1 MSRQAWQGRS
11 LPPAQRTAIAMP
23 APNYHRLRSFTLI
36 EMLVVISIIMVL
48 ASLFLVVGVRA
59 RQNARA
65 AYCANNMRQ
74 IGMALS
80 MRSDQGVSHNW
91 ADSIQAMNPHKPL
104 LLCPQGPQDGQTNY
118 GVNQNL
124 LGRASYSSDTAST
137 VLLYESKR
145 AGEDLSGD
153 QRDVDMRHSGMATFV
168 FLDGHVK
175 KLKEM
180 PAFGP

>member
-1 MSRQAWQGRS
+1 
-11 LPPAQRTAIAMP
+11 MP
-23 APNYHRLRSFTLI
+23 ADTSYRLRAFTLI

-48 ASLFLVVGVRA
+48 ASLLLVVGVRA

-65 AYCANNMRQ
+65 AYCANQMYQ
-74 IGMALS
+74 IGIALG
-80 MRSDQGVSHNW
+80 MHSDQGIRHNW
-91 ADSIQAMNPHKPL
+91 ADSIESMNPHKPL

-118 GVNQNL
+118 GVNENL
-124 LGRASYSSDTAST
+124 LGKPAYSADTGQT

-153 QRDVDMRHSGMATFV
+153 QRDVDMRHSGWANFV

-175 KLKEM
+175 KMKET
-180 PAFGP
+180 PSFGP